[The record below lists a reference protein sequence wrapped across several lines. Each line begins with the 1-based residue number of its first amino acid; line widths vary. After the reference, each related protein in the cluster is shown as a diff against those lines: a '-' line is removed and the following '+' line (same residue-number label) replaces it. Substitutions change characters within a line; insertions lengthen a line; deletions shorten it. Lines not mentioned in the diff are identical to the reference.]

1 MRTAGAKRINVVPEF
16 HQNVRHIQFY
26 IDRRWRENLSPT
38 KADVQDVTE
47 TFMMRTLTECDT
59 ASDAEEEPGRSQDL
73 SGFQLYRE

>member
-1 MRTAGAKRINVVPEF
+1 M
-16 HQNVRHIQFY
+16 QHIQFY

-59 ASDAEEEPGRSQDL
+59 TSDAEHEQGQDQSL
-73 SGFQLYRE
+73 SGFQLFRE